1 MFQGTGSDVGKSIIV
16 AGLCRLASNRGIR
29 VAPFKPQNM
38 SNNAAVCDDGGEI
51 GRAQALQALACRLPN
66 SVHFNPVLLKPQTD
80 RSAQVIVQGQPVEVQ
95 SAAGYMRTKRRSLL
109 PSVLQSHAILAAQY
123 DLILVEGAGSASEVN
138 LRQGDIANMGFALAT
153 NTPVCLI
160 ADIERGGVIASLAGT
175 HAVLP
180 EEDRALV
187 QSFIINKFR
196 GDPALFD
203 DGLQYI
209 RDFTGWRSC
218 GVIPWLPLVGQ
229 LPEEDAAN
237 LEQSRGAVAV
247 ESVVESIAGSIA
259 GTFAGS
265 AAEAIAGTMAESG
278 AGSFN
283 ESAEN
288 RRGIKIAAPLLPRI
302 ANFDDLDPLKMEP
315 GVDVVFVP
323 PGQPIPLDVDAVILL
338 GTKSAIGDLQFL
350 IAQGWHHDITAIA
363 RAGGHVL
370 GICGGYQMLGNMIH
384 DGQGF
389 DGASGA
395 AQGLGLLDVDT
406 TMQPEKTVMH
416 SHGQHVASGLS
427 VSGYEIHVGATEGPG
442 AAHPFAQLRSGADGA
457 VASGGNVC
465 GTYLHGLF
473 TEDAFR
479 HYWLG
484 QMRPGTE
491 SHRHQLQN
499 YEAKVDSLLDELA
512 AELERHLDVDAL
524 FADAR

>member
-1 MFQGTGSDVGKSIIV
+1 MTARSLMFQGTGSDVGKSIIV

-180 EEDRALV
+180 QEDRALV
-187 QSFIINKFR
+187 QSFMINKFR

-229 LPEEDAAN
+229 LPEEDAAS
-237 LEQSRGAVAV
+237 LEQLGGAAVV
-247 ESVVESIAGSIA
+247 ESVVGSIA
-259 GTFAGS
+259 G
-265 AAEAIAGTMAESG
+265 AIAGSMAESG
-278 AGSFN
+278 AESFN
-283 ESAEN
+283 ESPEN
-288 RRGIKIAAPLLPRI
+288 CRRIRIAAPLLPRI

-315 GVDVVFVP
+315 GVDVLFVP

-350 IAQGWHHDITAIA
+350 HAQGWHHDITAIA

-389 DGASGA
+389 DGTSGA
-395 AQGLGLLDVDT
+395 AQGLGLLNVDT
-406 TMQPEKTVMH
+406 TMQSEKTVVH
-416 SHGQHVASGLS
+416 SNGQHVASGLS

-442 AAHPFAQLRSGADGA
+442 AAHPFAQLRTGADGA
-457 VASGGNVC
+457 VASGGKVC

-473 TEDAFR
+473 AEDAFR

-484 QMRPGTE
+484 QIRPGTE

-512 AELERHLDVDAL
+512 AELERYLDVDAL